1 MAIQRLPKAS
11 GGCPMPRRP
20 ARGATARPPTLHRA
34 AGSWPQV
41 ITAGTACALASGV
54 VLAAGESG
62 QGRTL
67 ALVPSISV
75 TQTFTDNHLLSD
87 LGRSDAI
94 TRLNAGVGLRTRS
107 SAMQGL
113 LDYSLSGDLHAR
125 HSGRNSV
132 QNALNASLLADL
144 VENRLR
150 LNASATISQGAVSAF
165 GVQPGSTSSTNA
177 NSTEVRTLQVA
188 PSLRGV
194 LGPWMQYTASLS
206 HAISDASGGGNGDS
220 ATTSLTVRLEP
231 RAASRIGWSVD
242 ASHLNSDFKEGRATQ
257 STRLFAGLRG
267 NLDELDLVV
276 NARGGVEQSDLTS
289 LQRDGDATWGLGAA
303 WAPSPRTRVSVDLDQ
318 RAFGRSHSISA
329 QHRMARLSFSYQNT
343 RSLST
348 SGNLAQGG
356 QDVIYQLVALEFAS
370 ITDPVLR
377 DAAIRRRLIELNL
390 DPTRVPSVG
399 FLSSAATLQHSQV
412 FSIVWSGPRDSVSA
426 SVSRSNTQR
435 ADTVSTVAD
444 DLSQSDDVALS
455 NVSVSWSHRLTPSS
469 SLALTL
475 TAVRGN
481 GDAAAQSNRQ
491 TRMELAYNTSLT
503 RESFATVSLRRG
515 LYKTA
520 LQPYDES
527 ALTASYGIRF

>member
-1 MAIQRLPKAS
+1 
-11 GGCPMPRRP
+11 
-20 ARGATARPPTLHRA
+20 
-34 AGSWPQV
+34 
-41 ITAGTACALASGV
+41 
-54 VLAAGESG
+54 
-62 QGRTL
+62 
-67 ALVPSISV
+67 
-75 TQTFTDNHLLSD
+75 
-87 LGRSDAI
+87 
-94 TRLNAGVGLRTRS
+94 
-107 SAMQGL
+107 
-113 LDYSLSGDLHAR
+113 
-125 HSGRNSV
+125 
-132 QNALNASLLADL
+132 
-144 VENRLR
+144 
-150 LNASATISQGAVSAF
+150 
-165 GVQPGSTSSTNA
+165 
-177 NSTEVRTLQVA
+177 
-188 PSLRGV
+188 
-194 LGPWMQYTASLS
+194 
-206 HAISDASGGGNGDS
+206 
-220 ATTSLTVRLEP
+220 
-231 RAASRIGWSVD
+231 
-242 ASHLNSDFKEGRATQ
+242 
-257 STRLFAGLRG
+257 
-267 NLDELDLVV
+267 
-276 NARGGVEQSDLTS
+276 
-289 LQRDGDATWGLGAA
+289 
-303 WAPSPRTRVSVDLDQ
+303 
-318 RAFGRSHSISA
+318 
-329 QHRMARLSFSYQNT
+329 MARLSFSYQNT

-455 NVSVSWSHRLTPSS
+455 NLSVSWSHRLTPSS

-520 LQPYDES
+520 LQPFDES

>member
-1 MAIQRLPKAS
+1 M
-11 GGCPMPRRP
+11 
-20 ARGATARPPTLHRA
+20 
-34 AGSWPQV
+34 
-41 ITAGTACALASGV
+41 LASGV
-54 VLAAGESG
+54 AHAAGEPG

-75 TQTFTDNHLLSD
+75 TQTFTSNHLLSE

-94 TRLNAGVGLRTRS
+94 TRLNAGVGLRTRA
-107 SAMQGL
+107 SAVQGL

-125 HSGRNSV
+125 HSSRNSV
-132 QNALNASLLADL
+132 QNSLNASLQAEL

-150 LNASATISQGAVSAF
+150 LNASAAISQGAVSAF
-165 GVQPGSTSSTNA
+165 GVQPGSASSTA
-177 NSTEVRTLQVA
+177 VNSTEVRSLQVA
-188 PSLRGV
+188 PTLRGR

-206 HAISDASGGGNGDS
+206 HAMSDASGRSSGDS
-220 ATTSLTVRLEP
+220 ATTSLGVRLEP
-231 RAASRIGWSVD
+231 QARSRIAWSLD
-242 ASHLNSDFKEGRATQ
+242 ASHLASDFKQGRATQ
-257 STRLFAGLRG
+257 SNRLFAGLRG
-267 NLDELDLVV
+267 NLDDLDLMV
-276 NARGGVEQSDLTS
+276 NVRGGVEQSDLNS
-289 LQRDGDATWGLGAA
+289 LQRQSEATWGLGAA
-303 WAPSPRTRVSVDLDQ
+303 WTPSPRTTVTADLDQ
-318 RAFGRSHSISA
+318 RAFGRTHSVGA
-329 QHRMARLSFSYQNT
+329 EHRMARLSFRIRHA

-356 QDVIYQLVALEFAS
+356 QDVVYQLVALEFAS

-390 DPTRVPSVG
+390 DPTRVPSIS
-399 FLSSAATLQHSQV
+399 FLSSAATLQDTQE
-412 FSIVWSGPRDSVSA
+412 FSIVWSGVRDSLSA
-426 SVSRSNTQR
+426 SVSRSKTER
-435 ADTVSTVAD
+435 ADTVSAATD
-444 DLSQSDDVALS
+444 DLSQSGDVALT
-455 NVSVSWSHRLTPSS
+455 NLSVSWSHRLTPGS

-527 ALTASYGIRF
+527 AVTASYGIRF